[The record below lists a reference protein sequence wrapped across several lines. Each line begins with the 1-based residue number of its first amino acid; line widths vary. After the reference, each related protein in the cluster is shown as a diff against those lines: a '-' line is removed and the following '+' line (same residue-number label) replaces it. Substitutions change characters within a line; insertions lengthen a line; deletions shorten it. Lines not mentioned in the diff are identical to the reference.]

1 LASHLHSSKCRFS
14 QAEKGETVM
23 SHREGGA
30 PIAEKSAASDHVDG
44 DDHESLG
51 TTYARYSAISTRVT
65 ARMKNGNER
74 GEEL

>member
-1 LASHLHSSKCRFS
+1 
-14 QAEKGETVM
+14 M

-30 PIAEKSAASDHVDG
+30 PIAEKSAASDHADG